1 MKLFKTYKL
10 LFLIVVLGSCTTKTE
25 RILRNKLN
33 TENYDFSKLKSGVGN
48 VRYAKKD
55 NVQFGIIRL
64 ENNDTIKFW
73 FLTHHITNDKG
84 GTIYEFPNGKKEFYS
99 GFHCCE
105 VQFIKNGI
113 EPIKFSDSADFKK
126 FVEKY
131 DGVKP

>member
-1 MKLFKTYKL
+1 MKLKETYIL
-10 LFLIVVLGSCTTKTE
+10 LILIVVLGSCTTKSE

-33 TENYDFSKLKSGVGN
+33 SEKYDFSKLKSGIGN
-48 VRYAKKD
+48 VKYANKD
-55 NVQFGIIRL
+55 DIQFGIIPL

-73 FLTHHITNDKG
+73 FLTHHITSDKG
-84 GTIYEFPNGKKEFYS
+84 GTIYEFPNGEKEFYS

-105 VQFIKNGI
+105 VQFLKNGI
-113 EPIKFSDSADFKK
+113 EPIKFSDGGEFKK